1 MDVMMIFMDTSAWV
15 KYFIDEDGTE
25 EIQKFILNESD
36 AETNVFSAS
45 AVTYAEML
53 ATLRRSLEGKRVTE
67 DEYNQAV
74 IAFKEQWEN
83 IDIPEVNDAL
93 IEKSGALAQK
103 YSLKGC
109 DAFQLASAL
118 TIRADVFVNSDDD
131 LRNAAKHSG
140 LTVWDPVDG
149 EFSESS
155 YEKPE

>member
-1 MDVMMIFMDTSAWV
+1 MMIFMDTSAWV
-15 KYFIDEDGTE
+15 KYFIEEDGTE

-36 AETNVFSAS
+36 AKTNVFSAS

-53 ATLRRSLEGKRVTE
+53 ATLRRSFGGRRVTE

-93 IEKSGALAQK
+93 IEQSGALAQK

-118 TIRADVFVNSDDD
+118 TIPADIFVNSDDD
-131 LRNAAKHSG
+131 LYNAARDSG

-149 EFSESS
+149 EFSETS
-155 YEKPE
+155 YQKGE

>member
-1 MDVMMIFMDTSAWV
+1 MMIFMDTSAWV
-15 KYFIDEDGTE
+15 KYFIEEDGTE

-36 AETNVFSAS
+36 AETNTFSAS

-53 ATLRRSLEGKRVTE
+53 ATLKRSLEGKRVTE

-118 TIRADVFVNSDDD
+118 TIRAEVFVNSDDD
-131 LRNAAKHSG
+131 LRNAAKDSG

>member
-1 MDVMMIFMDTSAWV
+1 MMIFIDTSAWV
-15 KYFIDEDGTE
+15 KYFIEEDGTE

-36 AETNVFSAS
+36 AERNTFSAS

-53 ATLRRSLEGKRVTE
+53 ATLKRSLEGKRVTE

-109 DAFQLASAL
+109 DAFQLA
-118 TIRADVFVNSDDD
+118 
-131 LRNAAKHSG
+131 
-140 LTVWDPVDG
+140 
-149 EFSESS
+149 
-155 YEKPE
+155 

>member
-1 MDVMMIFMDTSAWV
+1 MMIFMDTSAWV
-15 KYFIDEDGTE
+15 KYFIEEDGTE

-36 AETNVFSAS
+36 AKTNVFGAS

-53 ATLRRSLEGKRVTE
+53 ATLRRSFEGKRVTE

-83 IDIPEVNDAL
+83 IDIPEVNDSL

-103 YSLKGC
+103 YTLKGC

-118 TIRADVFVNSDDD
+118 SLRADIFVNSDYD
-131 LRNAAKHSG
+131 LHNAARNSG

-149 EFSESS
+149 EFSETS
-155 YEKPE
+155 YQKRE